1 MMDNIKVY
9 IKQTDDAKDL
19 PLPKYMTEEASGVDL
34 YANVLESVVLN
45 PGEYKLIP
53 TGIMLEIPF
62 GYEGQVRARSGLA
75 CKYGIGLVN
84 GIGTIDSDYR
94 GEIKVIM
101 INWSKEPFMIKR
113 GDRIAQLI
121 FQKIQ
126 RVKFEL
132 TDNLTLTNRSDGGFG
147 HTGL

>member
-1 MMDNIKVY
+1 MDLVKVY
-9 IKQTDDAKDL
+9 VKQTDDAKDL
-19 PLPKYMTEEASGVDL
+19 PLPQYMTEEASGADL
-34 YANVLESVVLN
+34 YANVLNHVVLN

-53 TGIMLEIPF
+53 TGIMLELPF
-62 GYEGQVRARSGLA
+62 GYEAQVRARSGLA
-75 CKYGIGLVN
+75 AKYGIGLVN

-101 INWSKEPFMIKR
+101 INWGKEPFTIKR

-121 FQKIQ
+121 FQKIE
-126 RVKFEL
+126 RVHFEL
-132 TDNLTLTNRSDGGFG
+132 SNDLTSTDRSSGGFG